1 MIGTV
6 LPSPRTRKAAS
17 ILILLKGN
25 SHWKGNMPNIRSSIT
40 VSWNPF
46 GDHPCES
53 LQGRGLVN
61 LLWPYHQIDEV
72 PYLVYSNLRWVC
84 FTTRSWIVNFA
95 FGNEHRITSTIRA
108 APCSCLPMFHSSVIG
123 QFVSTMFTVQKSSKM
138 WKPSFRLW
146 RVNFVAA
153 RLTVGSNRFRF
164 RQNNRTT
171 FKVENNRSKSLGT
184 RMGHKEWCS
193 IQH

>member
-108 APCSCLPMFHSSVIG
+108 QPHVRVYRCFIHPWLASLYLQCSQYRKVLKCENHLSDCDASI
-123 QFVSTMFTVQKSSKM
+123 
-138 WKPSFRLW
+138 LW
-146 RVNFVAA
+146 Q
-153 RLTVGSNRFRF
+153 LD
-164 RQNNRTT
+164 
-171 FKVENNRSKSLGT
+171 
-184 RMGHKEWCS
+184 
-193 IQH
+193 